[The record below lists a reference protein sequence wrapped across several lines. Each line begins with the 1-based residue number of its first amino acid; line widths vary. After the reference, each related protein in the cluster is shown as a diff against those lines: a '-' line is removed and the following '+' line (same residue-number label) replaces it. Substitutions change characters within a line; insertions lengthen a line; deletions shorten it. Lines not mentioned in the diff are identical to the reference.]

1 MENDRNEIETRAKE
15 IERNLANLK
24 QRINKLISANE
35 ATATLQLQRESK
47 SRKVQIIENY
57 IGKI

>member
-24 QRINKLISANE
+24 QRINNE